1 MIHLTWVSTFLG
13 SLLISSQR
21 LPTLARISP
30 NFNVRL
36 HVLNS
41 PHPLRPTFQEKIG
54 YGGLAR
60 PFSHGTQDQE
70 SRHLREVRPP
80 LRRLPQKDDQEDRDL
95 SEEEVPVP
103 VLRKDRSQ
111 EDRCWRL
118 DVHEVPEVDHRR
130 RVHPDHPGGSHREG
144 CNQASPRGSGEVN
157 SISLT
162 IYQQKATLI
171 WPFITRR

>member
-1 MIHLTWVSTFLG
+1 MMHLTCVSTFLG
-13 SLLISSQR
+13 SLLISSQM
-21 LPTLARISP
+21 LPTFARISP

-36 HVLNS
+36 QVLNS
-41 PHPLRPTFQEKIG
+41 PHPLHPTFQEQIG

-70 SRHLREVRPP
+70 SRHLREVRPQV
-80 LRRLPQKDDQEDRDL
+80 RRLPQKDNQEDRDL

-103 VLRKDRSQ
+103 VLRQDGRQ

-118 DVHEVPEVDHRR
+118 DVHEVPEVHHRR
-130 RVHPDHPGGSHREG
+130 RVHPDHPGGSLCEG

-157 SISLT
+157 T
-162 IYQQKATLI
+162 Y
-171 WPFITRR
+171 